1 MNMETITATKT
12 KIEIIEIPLDEDTF
26 DTQIDVLS
34 AILP

>member
-1 MNMETITATKT
+1 METITATKT
-12 KIEIIEIPLDEDTF
+12 KIEIIEISLDEDTF